1 MKRKFIEHT
10 FYAKTWALLHE
21 IDAICST
28 HYAGHEDEAAI
39 APIGSE
45 KWQRRA
51 AHVGGRPAS
60 PVVGEAGKLKM
71 DSLRRGWI
79 RGPVCLRPVP
89 EAVPGRLSRNFTRKM
104 ALRAMQTKGADT
116 ILERRMLTLRRC
128 SGRASWLWRYRM
140 IENDTRVDELAA
152 ELLGVTQRAI
162 KAGAEVPDAMKAL
175 GLSMAHLLAL
185 AIVSGEVTLEQ
196 AMKLVDI
203 TALGIKLALADEG
216 FMLDHLPQP
225 EGAA

>member
-1 MKRKFIEHT
+1 
-10 FYAKTWALLHE
+10 
-21 IDAICST
+21 
-28 HYAGHEDEAAI
+28 
-39 APIGSE
+39 
-45 KWQRRA
+45 
-51 AHVGGRPAS
+51 
-60 PVVGEAGKLKM
+60 
-71 DSLRRGWI
+71 
-79 RGPVCLRPVP
+79 
-89 EAVPGRLSRNFTRKM
+89 
-104 ALRAMQTKGADT
+104 
-116 ILERRMLTLRRC
+116 
-128 SGRASWLWRYRM
+128 M